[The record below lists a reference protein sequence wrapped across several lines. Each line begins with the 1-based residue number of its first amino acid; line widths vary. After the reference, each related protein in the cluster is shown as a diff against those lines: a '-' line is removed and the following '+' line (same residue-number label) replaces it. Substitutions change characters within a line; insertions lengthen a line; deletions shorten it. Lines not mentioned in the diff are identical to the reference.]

1 MIKSA
6 EEFVRLR
13 ESDDMDEQ
21 DRASR
26 EEASMEVWLDVIER
40 YPDMREWVAHNKTI
54 PNEILEILSNDQDS
68 KVRYMVS
75 TRRSAG
81 EKILEKLSDDT
92 DESIRHSVACNP
104 KVTKK
109 ILVKLLNDPWENIRI
124 SAENKLRKYATS
136 IKD

>member
-13 ESDDMDEQ
+13 ESDDIEEQ
-21 DRASR
+21 DRAAR
-26 EEASMEVWLDVIER
+26 ESASLGIWLEVIEK
-40 YPDMREWVAHNKTI
+40 YPHKREWVAHNKTV
-54 PNEILEILSNDQDS
+54 PHEILKILADDQDS
-68 KVRYMVS
+68 KVRWMVA

-81 EKILEKLSDDT
+81 EEILEKLAEDVN
-92 DESIRHSVACNP
+92 EGVRERVLYNP

-109 ILVKLLNDPWENIRI
+109 ILQKLIHDPWEDIRI
-124 SAENKLRKYATS
+124 DAENKLRKYVS